1 MRLACERVDV
11 QGRAQV
17 RVRKGAL
24 SPPLPPSPPPSPP
37 SPPPEPVVDRINRRF
52 REGRASNDL
61 AAAGV
66 LVHQFDGQEDPSRPW
81 LPCTSDWCLEFADRF
96 ASSIISKRAPH
107 LFNGGAGG
115 LIFTPA
121 LAHIFCSYPADGGTM
136 SLTCP
141 RPDANPWRVPCLPGC
156 WVRTPNWCSAT
167 MTWECSFPPDLLWA
181 MLRTQEAGA
190 SKRKPSNR
198 YNEVMVDTKAYV
210 DRLPRSLEA
219 IVASSRADGAARAA
233 HARILREHG
242 LSAAE
247 LPLLL
252 LQLSN
257 RTAPFTDISGA

>member
-1 MRLACERVDV
+1 
-11 QGRAQV
+11 
-17 RVRKGAL
+17 
-24 SPPLPPSPPPSPP
+24 
-37 SPPPEPVVDRINRRF
+37 
-52 REGRASNDL
+52 
-61 AAAGV
+61 
-66 LVHQFDGQEDPSRPW
+66 
-81 LPCTSDWCLEFADRF
+81 
-96 ASSIISKRAPH
+96 
-107 LFNGGAGG
+107 
-115 LIFTPA
+115 
-121 LAHIFCSYPADGGTM
+121 
-136 SLTCP
+136 
-141 RPDANPWRVPCLPGC
+141 
-156 WVRTPNWCSAT
+156 

-210 DRLPRSLEA
+210 DQLPRSLEA